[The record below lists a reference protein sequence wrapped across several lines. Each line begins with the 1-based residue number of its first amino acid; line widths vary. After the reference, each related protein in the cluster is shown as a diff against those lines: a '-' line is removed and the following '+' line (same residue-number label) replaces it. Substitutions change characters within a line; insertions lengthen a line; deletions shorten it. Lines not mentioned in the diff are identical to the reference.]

1 MRICILSSGSSGN
14 ATLLVAGETRVL
26 LDCGLSGRETIR
38 RIQEVGE
45 NPAQLDAVIVSHEH
59 GDHARGLAALA
70 KALDVPVYIADDT
83 LAACK
88 LGERMRHVKRA
99 ERISAAQDFA
109 IGAFRFSPFTVPH
122 DAADPLAFTVEAN
135 GCKLG
140 MAVDLGYFSPLV
152 AERFRGADALIIE
165 ANHEVEML
173 RACTFYTWA
182 LKQRILSRVGHTSND
197 EMARFLREDFDGKA
211 EHIVLAHLSQNT
223 NHPAVARLAAIQ
235 ALQERAPLFSADAER
250 RVRIARYDA
259 PSEWIEL

>member
-14 ATLLVAGETRVL
+14 ATLLVAGDTRVL
-26 LDCGLSGRETIR
+26 VDCGLSGRETIKR
-38 RIQEVGE
+38 LQAVGE
-45 NPAQLDAVIVSHEH
+45 DPTKLDGVVITHEH
-59 GDHARGLAALA
+59 GDHARGLAALC
-70 KALDVPVYIADDT
+70 KALNVAVYVADAT
-83 LAACK
+83 LVACK
-88 LGERMRHVKRA
+88 LGDKQSLVRRGEA
-99 ERISAAQDFA
+99 ISSTQDFQ
-109 IGAFRFSPFTVPH
+109 IGAFRFSPFAIPH

-140 MAVDLGYFSPLV
+140 MAVDLGYINGLA

-165 ANHEVEML
+165 ANHEIEML
-173 RACTFYTWA
+173 RACTYYPWA

-197 EMARFLREDFDGKA
+197 EMARFLRDDFDGKA

-223 NHPAVARLAAIQ
+223 NHPEIARLAAIQ

-250 RVRIARYDA
+250 RVRIARHNA